1 MHHGYSFIDY
11 QSRVC
16 CRAPSHSSAAGN
28 RCVALLRM
36 CPHLLLLMKS
46 WPHVVSPLQSFLS
59 PPFVL
64 RQKCEVNAKSSGEE
78 T

>member
-1 MHHGYSFIDY
+1 MDIPLLIISP
-11 QSRVC
+11 VC
-16 CRAPSHSSAAGN
+16 AVVLLHMNSSAAGN
-28 RCVALLRM
+28 RCVTLLRM

-64 RQKCEVNAKSSGEE
+64 RQKCEGNAKSSGEK

>member
-1 MHHGYSFIDY
+1 MDIPLLIISP
-11 QSRVC
+11 VC
-16 CRAPSHSSAAGN
+16 AVMLLHMNFSAAGN
-28 RCVALLRM
+28 RSVNLLRM

-64 RQKCEVNAKSSGEE
+64 RHTCEGNTKSSGEK